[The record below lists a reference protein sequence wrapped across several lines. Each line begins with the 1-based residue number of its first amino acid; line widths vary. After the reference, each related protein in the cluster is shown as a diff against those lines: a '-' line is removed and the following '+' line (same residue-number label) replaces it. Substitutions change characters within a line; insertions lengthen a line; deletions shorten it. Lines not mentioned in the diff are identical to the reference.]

1 MKALQNIDRIQISST
16 VLKTILT
23 IYEKKGASFYHDSV
37 LKKDADAFKRK
48 NVEDNLFALYKMLEF
63 DVTDARLSAL
73 VKKDL
78 TPKNKTEQRMQN
90 IKRVIEL
97 IHEHEDI
104 ELTITEFSDLAKLL
118 SKSLDQ
124 NQYNTT
130 VIEGEAL
137 LNQKKISKREDLE
150 ALLELTNKLIKKQDV
165 PVTHLIAN
173 FYVDF
178 INLAIFK
185 YDNDLIGLFMAYALL
200 TEHFKALYYVPFFSY
215 FLQYYQAFKQAEVAA
230 SYYWNSGYAQTEF
243 LTQILLDVLIL
254 CYEDIEKRVHT
265 YQFEVKLNK
274 TDSIENTI
282 YKLPELFSKE
292 DVRIKHPTVS
302 NATIDRTL
310 ARLRDEG
317 KIRPLGKGRATK
329 WQQLIEKQPY
339 TKMKQLS
346 LFGDDL

>member
-1 MKALQNIDRIQISST
+1 MKALHNISRIQISNN
-16 VLKTILT
+16 VLKMILAL
-23 IYEKKGASFYHDSV
+23 YEKKGASFYHDSV
-37 LKKDADAFKRK
+37 LKKDAEAFKRK
-48 NVEDNLFALYKMLEF
+48 NIEENLVALYKMLQF
-63 DVTDARLSAL
+63 DVTDARLSSL
-73 VKKDL
+73 VKKEL
-78 TPKNKTEQRMQN
+78 SPKNKTEQRMQN

-104 ELTITEFSDLAKLL
+104 ELTISEFSDLTKLL
-118 SKSLDQ
+118 SRNLDL
-124 NQYNTT
+124 NQYNMT

-150 ALLELTNKLIKKQDV
+150 SLLDLTNKLIKKKDI

-178 INLAIFK
+178 MNLNIFK
-185 YDNDLIGLFMAYALL
+185 HDNDLIGLFMVYAML
-200 TEHFKALYYVPFFSY
+200 TEHFKALLYVPFFSY
-215 FLQYYQAFKQAEVAA
+215 FHQYYQAFKQAEIAA
-230 SYYWNSGYAQTEF
+230 SYYWNNGYAQTEF
-243 LTQILLDVLIL
+243 LTQILLDVLNI
-254 CYEDIEKRVHT
+254 CYEEIDKRVHT

-282 YKLPELFSKE
+282 YKLPELFSKD
-292 DVRIKHPTVS
+292 DVRLKHPTVS

-317 KIRPLGKGRATK
+317 KIRPLGKGRSTK
-329 WQQLIEKQPY
+329 WQQLIEKQPF
-339 TKMKQLS
+339 TKIKQLS